1 MLGYQFSLLFH
12 VKLNLKSVLLHLVNI
27 VIIYGLFLNLNLSLP
42 KMKLSQPGLKCDND
56 DDSDNL
62 PDELIRI
69 TEEPK
74 EKWDCE
80 SILSEC
86 FHCST
91 GSISGVI
98 RRKVQFFFKVIV
110 CSNFFSLEEFTDSKK
125 LTFYSFCWLFN
136 TTPWSWVE
144 LKD

>member
-56 DDSDNL
+56 DDSDNS
-62 PDELIRI
+62 PNELIRI

-86 FHCST
+86 FHCS
-91 GSISGVI
+91 SISGVI
-98 RRKVQFFFKVIV
+98 RRKVQFFFKVIT
-110 CSNFFSLEEFTDSKK
+110 CSNFFSTGRVYRWQKVDILQF
-125 LTFYSFCWLFN
+125 LLALQHN
-136 TTPWSWVE
+136 TME
-144 LKD
+144 LS